1 MFRWRTVG
9 PAERVSLPSQ
19 KGDSTGRVTL
29 LTEPSFCFSCKR
41 FAKFCKEMYEK
52 IDRLGKLG

>member
-19 KGDSTGRVTL
+19 KGDSTRRVTL
-29 LTEPSFCFSCKR
+29 LTKFSQVFISSVNGSPSFVRKCMKR
-41 FAKFCKEMYEK
+41 SPA
-52 IDRLGKLG
+52 